1 MSLLTPEIAALRGA
15 SVTYVAPEPFGAA
28 SIRYF
33 ALAIGDQ
40 NPLYLDE
47 SFAKAHGYP
56 GVIAPPTLICETNQ
70 YANLPKNGEGY
81 AGHYWEIQVPNTR
94 QVRAGNSYAFYQPV
108 TADDIITA
116 TWAISDITERT
127 TSKGLGMMTM
137 ISTAEY
143 RNQRNELLCTNREML
158 MWVEI
163 AGEVKP

>member
-1 MSLLTPEIAALRGA
+1 MTLLTPEIAALRGA

-56 GVIAPPTLICETNQ
+56 GVIAPPTLICDTNQ
-70 YANLPKNGEGY
+70 YANLPMNNEGY
-81 AGHYWEIQVPNTR
+81 AGHHWDIDVPNTR
-94 QVRAGNSYAFYQPV
+94 LVRAGNSYVFSQPL

-116 TWAISDITERT
+116 KWTITDITERT

-143 RNQRNELLCTNREML
+143 RNQKNELLCTNHETL
-158 MWVEI
+158 IWVEI
-163 AGEVKP
+163 AGEVRT